1 MCYYRQHSR
10 ARNFFLLRQVP
21 CWRQSA
27 NSHTLFDMLI
37 AFGFLDSTY
46 AFNNIKKEKAER
58 DELLTREKRA
68 FFENKKTEEE
78 KNASRTN
85 AEDT

>member
-1 MCYYRQHSR
+1 
-10 ARNFFLLRQVP
+10 
-21 CWRQSA
+21 
-27 NSHTLFDMLI
+27 MLI

-58 DELLTREKRA
+58 DELLIRDKRA

>member
-1 MCYYRQHSR
+1 
-10 ARNFFLLRQVP
+10 
-21 CWRQSA
+21 
-27 NSHTLFDMLI
+27 MLI

-46 AFNNIKKEKAER
+46 AFNNIKKEKTER